1 MLHGTTAPGQS
12 NNMLRALAQGFVGT
26 TLLLGGVAC
35 FTFLVFMAV
44 TEPLGKRLD
53 RIHHGSVETAERSE
67 LAE

>member
-1 MLHGTTAPGQS
+1 MLW
-12 NNMLRALAQGFVGT
+12 ALAQGFVGT